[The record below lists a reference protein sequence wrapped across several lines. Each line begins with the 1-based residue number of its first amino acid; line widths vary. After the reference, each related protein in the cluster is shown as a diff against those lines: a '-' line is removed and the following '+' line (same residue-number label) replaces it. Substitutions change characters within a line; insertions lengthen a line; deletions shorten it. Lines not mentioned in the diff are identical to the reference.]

1 MESIHLDA
9 FHSRYNGY
17 PDWNKQEGGR
27 DNDWEKSIKDIRESL
42 CSGQTIPY
50 SEEHENDIIMK
61 LYHWKHNN
69 KPQPTPPALAN

>member
-1 MESIHLDA
+1 METIHLA
-9 FHSRYNGY
+9 EFHSRYNGY

-27 DNDWEKSIKDIRESL
+27 DNDWEKSIKDITKSL

-50 SEEHENDIIMK
+50 HEEHENDIIMK